1 MKAGDILLLN
11 LANLAKHGGEMNQV
25 NILEAKNNLSS
36 LIQSLER
43 RETDTITIA
52 RNGKPVAKLSLFN
65 DNNSKTRIGVAKG
78 KFVVPDNFDW
88 CNDEIAEMFEGG
100 VL

>member
-1 MKAGDILLLN
+1 
-11 LANLAKHGGEMNQV
+11 MNQV
-25 NILEAKNNLSS
+25 NILDAKNNLSK

-43 RETDTITIA
+43 RESDSITIA
-52 RNGKPVAKLSLFN
+52 RNGKPVAKLILFE
-65 DNNSKTRIGVAKG
+65 DDRAKKRIGVAKG

-100 VL
+100 AL

>member
-1 MKAGDILLLN
+1 
-11 LANLAKHGGEMNQV
+11 MNQV
-25 NILEAKNNLSS
+25 NILEAKNNLSR

-43 RETDTITIA
+43 REEDSITIA
-52 RNGKPVAKLSLFN
+52 RNGKPVAKLTLFEETGFK
-65 DNNSKTRIGVAKG
+65 SRIGVAKG

-100 VL
+100 AL